1 MSDGWLN
8 FGQVIDFNMYIPKW
22 EETDPRTQSQ
32 KKIIIKH
39 NTIQTHVNTKINT
52 QLQYNK
58 F

>member
-39 NTIQTHVNTKINT
+39 TSITKINT